1 MKRFISG
8 FLFGALLFAVPA
20 IANNS
25 KTVEAFYNNIKLS
38 VYGQIVDTEGNEPFI
53 VGGRTYVPARY
64 VAEAM
69 GGVVK
74 WNETENTV
82 EVIPSSPETTPEPNK
97 LTSDGLEAVY
107 FSAFNSFTEGYYVC
121 YTDIREKYP
130 ALGINVSPNNSVYIF
145 HNLYPSNGITVDS
158 YWINNRVH
166 FFFDVYESEILP
178 FLKKQN

>member
-82 EVIPSSPETTPEPNK
+82 EVTHQTPETTATPEPTK

-107 FSAFNSFTEGYYVC
+107 YHNAFNSVPDGYYVC
-121 YTDIREKYP
+121 YTDIREK
-130 ALGINVSPNNSVYIF
+130 
-145 HNLYPSNGITVDS
+145 
-158 YWINNRVH
+158 
-166 FFFDVYESEILP
+166 IL
-178 FLKKQN
+178 FLRC

>member
-8 FLFGALLFAVPA
+8 FLFGALLFAVPTL
-20 IANNS
+20 ANNS

-97 LTSDGLEAVY
+97 LTSDGLEAKY
-107 FSAFNSFTEGYYVC
+107 IRATSSCPEGYY
-121 YTDIREKYP
+121 IKIK
-130 ALGINVSPNNSVYIF
+130 ALSDFYSGRLSFDTYDNDNTFIWN
-145 HNLYPSNGITVDS
+145 
-158 YWINNRVH
+158 INNPSSKVLVTSYNISG
-166 FFFDVYESEILP
+166 FLQIPLDEYENKIIPLFYS
-178 FLKKQN
+178 K

>member
-69 GGVVK
+69 GGQVN
-74 WNETENTV
+74 WNAETDTV
-82 EVIPSSPETTPEPNK
+82 EVVRPGEPESMK
-97 LTSDGLEAVY
+97 MTSDGLKAIYNYSLKDY
-107 FSAFNSFTEGYYVC
+107 FLTLSQIRDKYCLAYDYNISSDYSILYY
-121 YTDIREKYP
+121 YKKTNRLD
-130 ALGINVSPNNSVYIF
+130 NVTVKTSYE
-145 HNLYPSNGITVDS
+145 NGVIIS
-158 YWINNRVH
+158 YKE
-166 FFFDVYESEILP
+166 YENVLLP
-178 FLKKQN
+178 FFK